1 MPGVN
6 GSSEP
11 LWRVSAVA
19 QQYQISDRA
28 LRRMIATGSLR
39 VVRPPGLRIVR
50 IPDSE
55 VRRLFRGRPTR
66 AKAKLPA

>member
-1 MPGVN
+1 MPGVH
-6 GSSEP
+6 GSSQP

-19 QQYQISDRA
+19 QQYQVSDRA
-28 LRRMIATGSLR
+28 LRRMIADGTLR

-55 VRRLFRGRPTR
+55 VRRLFHSRPAR
-66 AKAKLPA
+66 AKAAGA